1 MSDIEDELRKKVQ
14 DQIDGKGIY
23 VSKSWDIRVVE
34 KFFRNL
40 FGIKRDISGLDQKA
54 LEKEEKNEE

>member
-1 MSDIEDELRKKVQ
+1 MSDLEDEAKKRLQ

-40 FGIKRDISGLDQKA
+40 FGIKRDTSGLDPKA
-54 LEKEEKNEE
+54 LENDKED